1 MEADALHDL
10 TAAYALNALEPEEA
24 RRYEAH
30 LARCERCRDEFAAL
44 SESASALA
52 YATEAPEPP
61 ADLRS
66 RILEQAR
73 NERPNVVPLRPRW
86 IKPVAAVAAVAVC
99 AAIALG
105 IWAASLSNKLDRRE
119 AELQRQEQVA
129 QILAQ
134 PGSRK
139 IAFARG
145 TLVVTASGR
154 GALVLNKLAPP
165 GRRPGRATARRAL
178 RRWDGRGRSTRPPRS
193 AGREGHGHRGKGR
206 RLAGSHAV
214 PLRRRE
220 ERLTELNSTACFAVD
235 AMHRPVRTGGG
246 GGFAS
251 SASRRYSS
259 SSSCS
264 ALQRSLSA

>member
-165 GRRPGRATARRAL
+165 A
-178 RRWDGRGRSTRPPRS
+178 RGRTYEAWVADQGAPQP
-193 AGREGHGHRGKGR
+193 AGLFEGGT
-206 RLAGSHAV
+206 AVAV
-214 PLRRRE
+214 PL
-220 ERLTELNSTACFAVD
+220 D
-235 AMHRPVRTGGG
+235 RPVPQGARVMVTEEKAGG
-246 GGFAS
+246 
-251 SASRRYSS
+251 SAAPTQSPFVVVRN
-259 SSSCS
+259 
-264 ALQRSLSA
+264 A